1 MAGLWERWINQGEP
15 LETFTIIT
23 TSPNGLVSPVHDR
36 MPVIFTP
43 DAGEAWLEEGGVGRL
58 QTIED
63 DFLIK
68 ASEEESGLRLP
79 GI

>member
-1 MAGLWERWINQGEP
+1 
-15 LETFTIIT
+15 
-23 TSPNGLVSPVHDR
+23 LVSPVHDR

-58 QTIED
+58 QPIED